1 MPNRTPHKRP
11 AHRPHTRHPH
21 DVLDAEAQAQARRDA
36 HQQARGQQRV
46 LVGVAAGAA
55 VGVQHGGG
63 DEVDG
68 DGGEEDGAGDLGDE
82 VGGLVVGVGAGH
94 AREVEEVLQPDGVAV
109 ERDEQGRAEGAGG
122 GGDGGEE
129 RGRRRLVGGVE
140 ELCCGGVLGHGGRG
154 GQKRAELAFLQVGA
168 ARTRDALERIGG
180 RCRDHGAG
188 KKETYGGSM
197 VLGEVIFGCGAGRG
211 DLAEGFA

>member
-1 MPNRTPHKRP
+1 M
-11 AHRPHTRHPH
+11 
-21 DVLDAEAQAQARRDA
+21 
-36 HQQARGQQRV
+36 
-46 LVGVAAGAA
+46 GVAAGAA

-154 GQKRAELAFLQVGA
+154 GQKRAELAFLQVG
-168 ARTRDALERIGG
+168 G
-180 RCRDHGAG
+180 RLHGLG
-188 KKETYGGSM
+188 RGHFWVRRGPGGSCGG
-197 VLGEVIFGCGAGRG
+197 LCLIGLRGGEFRIRLDA
-211 DLAEGFA
+211 